1 MLTNKIDKMIEE
13 IDLTINEL
21 KEIEALNEM
30 MYELDK
36 RAMEKIAQ
44 YMK

>member
-21 KEIEALNEM
+21 KEIETLNEM